1 MRSLLICS
9 LFLIA
14 WKGVWISSASAEAV
28 IVLPGIIRST
38 EGVTSITLEGN
49 DDVSVAL
56 GKQAFALHGGFHLG
70 QASDAAFIIRLESF
84 GNAAR
89 VSVRSGVN
97 ASVMWEAQTEGVD
110 SSQALLR
117 GCDRAVEYIT
127 GKPGFF
133 AGKLAFVGKRNG
145 TSELFTS
152 DLMFRSVVALTSDKA
167 LVTGTSWSPDGKK
180 ILCTTYFKSGFPDL
194 YVFDLEAGLR
204 TTIASYKGT
213 NTGGCY
219 SPDGTR
225 IAMVISGS
233 GDTELCVSDARGR
246 DLRRLTR
253 NRSLESGPS
262 WSPDGS
268 ELVFTSDMQGKPQ
281 LFTMPSKGGKVRRLA
296 TQVSRF
302 CTEPSWNPIYADQIA
317 FTAATEGGFQIALYD
332 ARQGRARILTSI
344 RGSAVEPTWTNDG
357 RHLIFTERKDVGT
370 RLMLLDTLS
379 GKISP
384 LHRRSF
390 GSASSASFVY

>member
-1 MRSLLICS
+1 MCC
-9 LFLIA
+9 LFVFA
-14 WKGVWISSASAEAV
+14 WKSVWVVSASAEAV
-28 IVLPGIIRST
+28 IVLPGLIRST
-38 EGVTSITLEGN
+38 EGVTAIALEGE
-49 DDVSVAL
+49 DSKSVAL
-56 GKQAFALHGGFHLG
+56 GKQAFALHGGFRLTE
-70 QASDAAFIIRLESF
+70 AAKAAFIVRLESY
-84 GNAAR
+84 GNKAGVA
-89 VSVRSGVN
+89 VRPDLN
-97 ASVMWEAQTEGVD
+97 ASVMWEAQAEGVD
-110 SSQALLR
+110 ASQALLR
-117 GCDRAVEYIT
+117 ACDRAVEYIT

-145 TSELFTS
+145 VSELFTS

-204 TTIASYKGT
+204 TAIASYKGT

-233 GDTELCVSDARGR
+233 GDTELCVSDNRGQ

-268 ELVFTSDMQGKPQ
+268 QLVFTSDLRGKPQ
-281 LFTMPSKGGKVRRLA
+281 LFTLPSNGGKMRRLP
-296 TQVSRF
+296 TQVSSF
-302 CTEPSWNPIYADQIA
+302 CTEPSWNPVYEDLIA
-317 FTAATEGGFQIALYD
+317 FTASTGGGFQIALYD
-332 ARQGRARILTSI
+332 ARKGRARILTSVK
-344 RGSAVEPTWTNDG
+344 GSAIEPAWTNDG
-357 RHLIFTERKDVGT
+357 RHLVFTQRMSGGT
-370 RLMLLDTLS
+370 RLMLLDSLS

-384 LHRRSF
+384 LHRTSF
-390 GSASSASFVY
+390 GSASSASFIY